1 MATMQQRP
9 AYRQSSFPGRIQ
21 LKQDSPQRQR
31 EEGEQENRQ
40 PIQSMLQGASTRGP
54 SEPTPEE
61 VGSGYEDEDEL
72 VSFVGAGGRQEQF
85 RSSGRR
91 QQAAGVEESN
101 RLTKSGKPDRRFK
114 GQRELPEEEV
124 VNPHYRRANIGTV
137 IDGVH
142 LTTQGAPDRR
152 FKENRNISDEDAE
165 VLKAQLILAKY
176 QGRTGTDRH

>member
-21 LKQDSPQRQR
+21 LKQDSPQPQR

-40 PIQSMLQGASTRGP
+40 PIQSMLQGRPTRGP

-61 VGSGYEDEDEL
+61 VGSEADDDEL
-72 VSFVGAGGRQEQF
+72 VSFVGEGGQPT
-85 RSSGRR
+85 RS
-91 QQAAGVEESN
+91 GVEESN

-124 VNPHYRRANIGTV
+124 ANPYYRRANIGTV
-137 IDGVH
+137 VDGVH

-152 FKENRNISDEDAE
+152 FKENRNISDEEAE